1 MEQHHEASI
10 AKTWFIVFLLLLI
23 VLFQGGLAYVLIG
36 DRGQPDWDY
45 RPVKDVPGESPYA
58 IYEYMPFPQHVK
70 GDDSDYPSLEE
81 TWVQELDQTWDQTF
95 FPSPQQDVMG
105 E

>member
-1 MEQHHEASI
+1 MEETAHKESTLV
-10 AKTWFIVFLLLLI
+10 TWVVILFCMLLI
-23 VLFQGGLAYVLIG
+23 LIQGLFTFSVVG

-58 IYEYMPFPQHVK
+58 MYEKLPYPQHVK
-70 GDDSDYPSLEE
+70 GAE
-81 TWVQELDQTWDQTF
+81 
-95 FPSPQQDVMG
+95 G